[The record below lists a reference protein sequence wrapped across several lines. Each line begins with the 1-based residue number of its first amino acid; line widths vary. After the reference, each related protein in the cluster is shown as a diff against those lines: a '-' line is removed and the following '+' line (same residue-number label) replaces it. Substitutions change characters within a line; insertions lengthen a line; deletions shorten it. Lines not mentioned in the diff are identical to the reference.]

1 LIIKE
6 SAKIK
11 SKMTLEDGKQ
21 IQNSRS
27 LESNVGDRVQCNQC
41 QNYTLVLDVL
51 TSEYVCSTCGCVSNE
66 KIYNNELTNF
76 EQGEYKDKSR
86 IGMPES
92 LTVSHK
98 GLSTL
103 IGLNDTDGRGKML
116 GPVQK
121 ETIQR
126 LRTWNNR
133 SQLND
138 SISRN
143 LDKALKYLNN
153 FGDKLYLSPPVMENA
168 AYIYRKAAMR
178 KLAKGRST
186 VSLVA
191 ASIYAACR
199 EISIPK
205 TISDIAYV
213 CNIPS
218 KEIMSHYKLIL
229 KELSLKIPVIQGIDY
244 VTLISNRL
252 KLTEK
257 TKREALRIFSL
268 VQHSR
273 ISIGKNPRAFAG
285 AIIYI
290 ASQDCNEFLRQ
301 VEVCQVADISTVS
314 LRKRCK
320 EIKTILNNQQ

>member
-1 LIIKE
+1 
-6 SAKIK
+6 
-11 SKMTLEDGKQ
+11 MTFNEGKQ
-21 IQNSRS
+21 IQNKGS
-27 LESNVGDRVQCNQC
+27 LGQSAGNRLQCKQC
-41 QNYTLVLDVL
+41 QNTTLVLDVL
-51 TSEYVCSTCGCVSNE
+51 SSEYVCSTCGCVSTE
-66 KIYNNELTNF
+66 KIYNNELSYF
-76 EQGEYKDKSR
+76 EKGEYNDKSR
-86 IGMPES
+86 LGMPES

-103 IGLNDTDGRGKML
+103 IGLNDTDVRGKVL
-116 GPVQK
+116 DPVQK

-133 SQLND
+133 SQLSD

-153 FGDKLYLSPPVMENA
+153 FGDKLYLSPAVMENA
-168 AYIYRKAAMR
+168 AYIYRKAAIR

-186 VSLVA
+186 ISLVA

-229 KELSLKIPVIQGIDY
+229 KELSLNIPVIQGIDY

-252 KLTEK
+252 RLTEK

-320 EIKTILNNQQ
+320 EIKTILDNQL

>member
-1 LIIKE
+1 
-6 SAKIK
+6 
-11 SKMTLEDGKQ
+11 MVLENGKQ
-21 IQNSRS
+21 IQNDESVK
-27 LESNVGDRVQCNQC
+27 SNVDNGVQCNQC
-41 QNYTLVLDVL
+41 QKYTLVLDVIS
-51 TSEYVCSTCGCVSNE
+51 SEYVCSTCGCVSNE
-66 KIYNNELTNF
+66 KIYNNELSNF
-76 EQGEYKDKSR
+76 EKSEYKDKSR

-116 GPVQK
+116 DPAQK
-121 ETIQR
+121 ESIQR

-153 FGDKLYLSPPVMENA
+153 FGDKLYLSPAVMENA
-168 AYIYRKAAMR
+168 AYIYRKAAIR

-186 VSLVA
+186 ISLVA

-199 EISIPK
+199 EIAIPK

-213 CNIPS
+213 CNLPT

-229 KELSLKIPVIQGIDY
+229 KELSLKIPVIQGVDY
-244 VTLISNRL
+244 VTIISNRL

-320 EIKTILNNQQ
+320 EIKTILDNQQVNNEIS

>member
-1 LIIKE
+1 
-6 SAKIK
+6 
-11 SKMTLEDGKQ
+11 
-21 IQNSRS
+21 
-27 LESNVGDRVQCNQC
+27 
-41 QNYTLVLDVL
+41 
-51 TSEYVCSTCGCVSNE
+51 
-66 KIYNNELTNF
+66 
-76 EQGEYKDKSR
+76 
-86 IGMPES
+86 MPES

-103 IGLNDTDGRGKML
+103 IGLNDMDGRGKML
-116 GPVQK
+116 DPVQK

-153 FGDKLYLSPPVMENA
+153 FGDKLYLSPAVMENA
-168 AYIYRKAAMR
+168 AYIYRKAAIR

-205 TISDIAYV
+205 TISDIANV

-229 KELSLKIPVIQGIDY
+229 RELSLKIPVIQGIDY

-257 TKREALRIFSL
+257 TKREALRIYSL

-301 VEVCQVADISTVS
+301 VEVCQIADISTVS

-320 EIKTILNNQQ
+320 EIKNILDGQQ

>member
-1 LIIKE
+1 
-6 SAKIK
+6 
-11 SKMTLEDGKQ
+11 MTLEDGRQ
-21 IQNSRS
+21 IQDSRS
-27 LESNVGDRVQCNQC
+27 LESNVGDTVQCNQC

-51 TSEYVCSTCGCVSNE
+51 SSEYVCSTCGCVSSE

-76 EQGEYKDKSR
+76 EKGEYKDKSR

-116 GPVQK
+116 DPIQK

-153 FGDKLYLSPPVMENA
+153 FGDKLYLSPPVME
-168 AYIYRKAAMR
+168 K
-178 KLAKGRST
+178 
-186 VSLVA
+186 
-191 ASIYAACR
+191 
-199 EISIPK
+199 ISIPK

-320 EIKTILNNQQ
+320 EIKTILDNQQ

>member
-1 LIIKE
+1 
-6 SAKIK
+6 
-11 SKMTLEDGKQ
+11 MTLDNGKQ
-21 IQNSRS
+21 VQNSGYPDYKAGN
-27 LESNVGDRVQCNQC
+27 NVKCTQC

-51 TSEYVCSTCGCVSNE
+51 SSEYVCSTCGCVSNE
-66 KIYNNELTNF
+66 KIYNNEMTYF
-76 EQGEYKDKSR
+76 EKGEYKDKSR
-86 IGMPES
+86 LGMPES

-103 IGLNDTDGRGKML
+103 IGLNDTDVRGKVL
-116 GPVQK
+116 DPVQK

-153 FGDKLYLSPPVMENA
+153 FGDKLYLSPAVMENA
-168 AYIYRKAAMR
+168 AYIYRKAAIR

-205 TISDIAYV
+205 TISDIALV

-290 ASQDCNEFLRQ
+290 ASQHCNEFLRQ

-320 EIKTILNNQQ
+320 EIKTILDSNH

>member
-1 LIIKE
+1 
-6 SAKIK
+6 
-11 SKMTLEDGKQ
+11 MTFNEGKQ
-21 IQNSRS
+21 IQNKGS
-27 LESNVGDRVQCNQC
+27 LEQNAGNRVQCKQC
-41 QNYTLVLDVL
+41 QNTTLVLDVL
-51 TSEYVCSTCGCVSNE
+51 SSEYVCSTCGCVSNE
-66 KIYNNELTNF
+66 KIYNNELAYF
-76 EQGEYKDKSR
+76 EKGEYNDKSR
-86 IGMPES
+86 LGMPES

-103 IGLNDTDGRGKML
+103 IGLNDTDVRGKVL
-116 GPVQK
+116 DPVQK

-133 SQLND
+133 SQLSD

-153 FGDKLYLSPPVMENA
+153 FGDKLYLSPAVMENA
-168 AYIYRKAAMR
+168 AYIYRKAAIR

-186 VSLVA
+186 ISLVA

-229 KELSLKIPVIQGIDY
+229 KELSLNIPVIQGIDY

-252 KLTEK
+252 RLTEK

-320 EIKTILNNQQ
+320 EIKTILDNQLSNAD

>member
-1 LIIKE
+1 MSLENIKHVRNN
-6 SAKIK
+6 
-11 SKMTLEDGKQ
+11 G
-21 IQNSRS
+21 S
-27 LESNVGDRVQCNQC
+27 LESNPADRVQCTQC

-51 TSEYVCSTCGCVSNE
+51 SSEYVCSTCGCVSNE
-66 KIYNNELTNF
+66 KIYNNDLPYF
-76 EQGEYKDKSR
+76 EKGEYKDKSR
-86 IGMPES
+86 MGMPES

-116 GPVQK
+116 DPVQK

-153 FGDKLYLSPPVMENA
+153 FGDKLYLSPAVMENA

-205 TISDIAYV
+205 TISDIANV

-257 TKREALRIFSL
+257 TKREAIRIFSL

-301 VEVCQVADISTVS
+301 VEICQVADISTVS

-320 EIKTILNNQQ
+320 EIKTILEGKQ

>member
-1 LIIKE
+1 M
-6 SAKIK
+6 A
-11 SKMTLEDGKQ
+11 LENSKQ
-21 IQNSRS
+21 IRNNDSFESRPT
-27 LESNVGDRVQCNQC
+27 NRIQCNQC
-41 QNYTLVLDVL
+41 QSYSLVLDVL
-51 TSEYVCSTCGCVSNE
+51 SSEYVCSTCGCVSNE
-66 KIYNNELTNF
+66 KIYYNDLPYF
-76 EQGEYKDKSR
+76 EKGEYKDKSR

-92 LTVSHK
+92 LTISHK

-116 GPVQK
+116 DPVQK

-138 SISRN
+138 SLSRN

-153 FGDKLYLSPPVMENA
+153 FGDKLYLNPTVMENA
-168 AYIYRKAAMR
+168 AYIYRKAAIR

-199 EISIPK
+199 EISVPK
-205 TISDIAYV
+205 TISDIANV

-257 TKREALRIFSL
+257 TKREALRIYSL
-268 VQHSR
+268 VEHSR

-301 VEVCQVADISTVS
+301 VEVCQIADISTVS

-320 EIKTILNNQQ
+320 EIKNILDSQ

>member
-1 LIIKE
+1 MNVLKLRV
-6 SAKIK
+6 
-11 SKMTLEDGKQ
+11 KMTLEDGKH

-51 TSEYVCSTCGCVSNE
+51 SSEYVCSTCGCVSNE

-76 EQGEYKDKSR
+76 EKGEYKDKSR

-116 GPVQK
+116 DPVQK

-143 LDKALKYLNN
+143 LDKALKFLNN
-153 FGDKLYLSPPVMENA
+153 FGDKLYLSPAVMENA

-290 ASQDCNEFLRQ
+290 ASQDSNEFLRQ

-320 EIKTILNNQQ
+320 EIKTILDNQQ

>member
-1 LIIKE
+1 MSLENIKHVRNN
-6 SAKIK
+6 
-11 SKMTLEDGKQ
+11 G
-21 IQNSRS
+21 S
-27 LESNVGDRVQCNQC
+27 LESNPANKVQCTQC

-51 TSEYVCSTCGCVSNE
+51 SSEYVCSTCGCVSNE
-66 KIYNNELTNF
+66 KIYNNDLPYF
-76 EQGEYKDKSR
+76 EKGEYKDKSR
-86 IGMPES
+86 TGMPES
-92 LTVSHK
+92 LTISHK

-116 GPVQK
+116 DPVQK

-153 FGDKLYLSPPVMENA
+153 FGDKLYLSPAIMENA

-205 TISDIAYV
+205 TISDIANV

-257 TKREALRIFSL
+257 TKREAIRIFSL

-273 ISIGKNPRAFAG
+273 ISVGKNPRAFAG

-320 EIKTILNNQQ
+320 EIKTILDSQQ

>member
-1 LIIKE
+1 MALENIKHVRNNE
-6 SAKIK
+6 S
-11 SKMTLEDGKQ
+11 LG
-21 IQNSRS
+21 
-27 LESNVGDRVQCNQC
+27 SNPHNKVQCTQC

-51 TSEYVCSTCGCVSNE
+51 SSEYVCSTCGCVSNE
-66 KIYNNELTNF
+66 KIYNNDLPYF
-76 EQGEYKDKSR
+76 EKGEYKDKSR

-92 LTVSHK
+92 LTISHK

-116 GPVQK
+116 DPIQK

-153 FGDKLYLSPPVMENA
+153 FGDKLYLSPAVRENA

-205 TISDIAYV
+205 TISDIANV

-257 TKREALRIFSL
+257 TKREAIRIFSL

-320 EIKTILNNQQ
+320 EIKTILDSQQ

>member
-1 LIIKE
+1 
-6 SAKIK
+6 
-11 SKMTLEDGKQ
+11 MTFNEGKQ
-21 IQNSRS
+21 IQNKGS
-27 LESNVGDRVQCNQC
+27 LEQNAGNRVQCKQC
-41 QNYTLVLDVL
+41 QNTTLVLDIL
-51 TSEYVCSTCGCVSNE
+51 SSEYVCSTCGCVSNE
-66 KIYNNELTNF
+66 KIYNNELAYF
-76 EQGEYKDKSR
+76 EKGEYNDKSR
-86 IGMPES
+86 LGMPES

-103 IGLNDTDGRGKML
+103 IGLNDTDVRGKVL
-116 GPVQK
+116 DPVQK

-133 SQLND
+133 SQLSD

-153 FGDKLYLSPPVMENA
+153 FGDKLYLSPAVMENA
-168 AYIYRKAAMR
+168 AYIYRKAAIR

-186 VSLVA
+186 ISLVA

-229 KELSLKIPVIQGIDY
+229 KELSLNIPVIQGIDY

-252 KLTEK
+252 RLTEK

-320 EIKTILNNQQ
+320 EIKTILDNQL

>member
-1 LIIKE
+1 
-6 SAKIK
+6 
-11 SKMTLEDGKQ
+11 MTLEDGKQ
-21 IQNSRS
+21 IQDSRS
-27 LESNVGDRVQCNQC
+27 WESNVGDRVQCNQC

-76 EQGEYKDKSR
+76 EKGEYKDKSR

>member
-1 LIIKE
+1 MNVLKLRV
-6 SAKIK
+6 
-11 SKMTLEDGKQ
+11 KMTLEDGKH

-27 LESNVGDRVQCNQC
+27 LESNVSDRVQCNQC

-51 TSEYVCSTCGCVSNE
+51 SSEYVCSTCGCVSNE

-76 EQGEYKDKSR
+76 EKGEYKDKSR

-116 GPVQK
+116 DPVQK

-153 FGDKLYLSPPVMENA
+153 FGDKLYLSPAVMENA

-290 ASQDCNEFLRQ
+290 ASQDSNEFLRQ

-320 EIKTILNNQQ
+320 EIKTILDNQQ

>member
-1 LIIKE
+1 MNVLKLRV
-6 SAKIK
+6 
-11 SKMTLEDGKQ
+11 KMTLEDGKH

-51 TSEYVCSTCGCVSNE
+51 SSEYVCSTCGCVSNE

-76 EQGEYKDKSR
+76 EKGEYKDKSR

-116 GPVQK
+116 DPVQK

-153 FGDKLYLSPPVMENA
+153 FGDKLYLSPAVMENA

-290 ASQDCNEFLRQ
+290 ASQDSNEFLRQ

-320 EIKTILNNQQ
+320 EIKTILDNQQ

>member
-1 LIIKE
+1 
-6 SAKIK
+6 
-11 SKMTLEDGKQ
+11 MVLENGKQ
-21 IQNSRS
+21 IQNDESVK
-27 LESNVGDRVQCNQC
+27 SNVDNGVQCNQC
-41 QNYTLVLDVL
+41 QKYTLVLDVIS
-51 TSEYVCSTCGCVSNE
+51 SEYVCSTCGCVSNE
-66 KIYNNELTNF
+66 KIYNNELSNF
-76 EQGEYKDKSR
+76 EKSEYKDKSR

-116 GPVQK
+116 DPAQK

-153 FGDKLYLSPPVMENA
+153 FGDKLYLSPAVMENA
-168 AYIYRKAAMR
+168 AYIYRKAAIR

-186 VSLVA
+186 ISLVA

-199 EISIPK
+199 EIAIPK

-213 CNIPS
+213 CNLPT

-229 KELSLKIPVIQGIDY
+229 KELSLKIPVIQGVDY

-320 EIKTILNNQQ
+320 EIKTILDSQQVSNEIS

>member
-1 LIIKE
+1 MNVLKLRV
-6 SAKIK
+6 
-11 SKMTLEDGKQ
+11 KMTLENGKH

-51 TSEYVCSTCGCVSNE
+51 SSEYVCSTCGCVSNE

-76 EQGEYKDKSR
+76 EKGEYKDKSR

-116 GPVQK
+116 DPVQK

-143 LDKALKYLNN
+143 LDKALKFLNN
-153 FGDKLYLSPPVMENA
+153 FGDKLYLSPAVMENA

-290 ASQDCNEFLRQ
+290 ASQDSNEFLRQ

-320 EIKTILNNQQ
+320 EIKTILDNQQ

>member
-1 LIIKE
+1 
-6 SAKIK
+6 
-11 SKMTLEDGKQ
+11 MTLEDGKQ

-27 LESNVGDRVQCNQC
+27 LESNVGDGVQCNQC

-76 EQGEYKDKSR
+76 EKGEYKDKSR

-252 KLTEK
+252 KLAEK

-320 EIKTILNNQQ
+320 EIKTILDNQQ

>member
-1 LIIKE
+1 MNVLKLRV
-6 SAKIK
+6 
-11 SKMTLEDGKQ
+11 KMTLEDGKH

-27 LESNVGDRVQCNQC
+27 LESNVSDRVQCNQC

-51 TSEYVCSTCGCVSNE
+51 SSEYVCSTCGCVSNE

-76 EQGEYKDKSR
+76 EKGEYKDKSR

-116 GPVQK
+116 DPVQK

-143 LDKALKYLNN
+143 LDKALKFLNN
-153 FGDKLYLSPPVMENA
+153 FGDKLYLSPAVMENA

-290 ASQDCNEFLRQ
+290 ASQDSNEFLRQ

-320 EIKTILNNQQ
+320 EIKTILDNQQ

>member
-1 LIIKE
+1 
-6 SAKIK
+6 
-11 SKMTLEDGKQ
+11 MTFNEGKQ
-21 IQNSRS
+21 IQNKGS
-27 LESNVGDRVQCNQC
+27 LEQNAGNRVQCKQC
-41 QNYTLVLDVL
+41 QNTTLVLDIL
-51 TSEYVCSTCGCVSNE
+51 SSEYVCSTCGCVSNE
-66 KIYNNELTNF
+66 KIYNNELAYF
-76 EQGEYKDKSR
+76 EKGEYNDKSR
-86 IGMPES
+86 LGMPES

-103 IGLNDTDGRGKML
+103 IGLNDTDVRGKVL
-116 GPVQK
+116 DPVQK

-133 SQLND
+133 SQLSD

-153 FGDKLYLSPPVMENA
+153 FGDKLYLSPAVMENA
-168 AYIYRKAAMR
+168 AYIYRKAAIR

-186 VSLVA
+186 ISLVA

-229 KELSLKIPVIQGIDY
+229 KELSLNIPVIQGIDY

-320 EIKTILNNQQ
+320 EIKTILDNQL

>member
-1 LIIKE
+1 MNVLKLRL
-6 SAKIK
+6 
-11 SKMTLEDGKQ
+11 KMTLEDGKH

-51 TSEYVCSTCGCVSNE
+51 SSEYVCSTCGCVSNE

-76 EQGEYKDKSR
+76 EKGEYKDKSR

-116 GPVQK
+116 DPVQK

-153 FGDKLYLSPPVMENA
+153 FGDKLYLSPAVMENA

-290 ASQDCNEFLRQ
+290 ASQDSNEFLRQ

-320 EIKTILNNQQ
+320 EIKTILDNQQ

>member
-1 LIIKE
+1 
-6 SAKIK
+6 
-11 SKMTLEDGKQ
+11 MTFNEGKQ
-21 IQNSRS
+21 IQNKGS
-27 LESNVGDRVQCNQC
+27 LEQNAGNRVQCKQC
-41 QNYTLVLDVL
+41 QNTTLVLDVL
-51 TSEYVCSTCGCVSNE
+51 SSEYVCSTCGCVSNE
-66 KIYNNELTNF
+66 KIYNNELAYF
-76 EQGEYKDKSR
+76 EKGEYNDKSSL
-86 IGMPES
+86 GMPES

-103 IGLNDTDGRGKML
+103 IGLNDTDVRGKVL
-116 GPVQK
+116 DPVQK

-133 SQLND
+133 SQLSD

-153 FGDKLYLSPPVMENA
+153 FGDKLYLSPAVMENA
-168 AYIYRKAAMR
+168 AYIYRKAAIR

-186 VSLVA
+186 ISLVA

-229 KELSLKIPVIQGIDY
+229 KELSLNIPVIQGIDY

-301 VEVCQVADISTVS
+301 VEVCQIADISTVS

-320 EIKTILNNQQ
+320 EIKTILDNQL

>member
-1 LIIKE
+1 MNVLKLRL
-6 SAKIK
+6 
-11 SKMTLEDGKQ
+11 KMTLEDGKH

-51 TSEYVCSTCGCVSNE
+51 SSEYVCSTCGCVSNE

-76 EQGEYKDKSR
+76 EKGEYKDKSR

-116 GPVQK
+116 DPVQK

-290 ASQDCNEFLRQ
+290 ASQDSNEFLRQ

-320 EIKTILNNQQ
+320 EIKTILDNQ

>member
-1 LIIKE
+1 
-6 SAKIK
+6 
-11 SKMTLEDGKQ
+11 MTFNEGKQ
-21 IQNSRS
+21 IQNKGS
-27 LESNVGDRVQCNQC
+27 LEQNAGNRVQCKQC
-41 QNYTLVLDVL
+41 QNTTLVLDVL
-51 TSEYVCSTCGCVSNE
+51 SSEYVCSTCGCVSNE
-66 KIYNNELTNF
+66 KIYNNELAYF
-76 EQGEYKDKSR
+76 EKGEYNDKSR
-86 IGMPES
+86 LGMPES

-103 IGLNDTDGRGKML
+103 IGLNDTDVRGKVL
-116 GPVQK
+116 DPVQK

-133 SQLND
+133 SQLSD

-153 FGDKLYLSPPVMENA
+153 FGDKLYLSPAVMENA
-168 AYIYRKAAMR
+168 AYIYRKAAIR
-178 KLAKGRST
+178 KLAKGRAT

-191 ASIYAACR
+191 ASIYATCR

-229 KELSLKIPVIQGIDY
+229 KELSLNIPVIQGIDY

-320 EIKTILNNQQ
+320 EIKTILDNQLSNAD